1 MVFFLGLLIVPIF
14 VGKGFLYF
22 FVVSRYKFWF
32 FYFGGLGKKVCMVND

>member
-22 FVVSRYKFWF
+22 LWLAVINFDISILEDWV
-32 FYFGGLGKKVCMVND
+32 KKSAW